1 MKKIQ
6 ITITRI
12 YPKGKK
18 GYSKSMTI
26 KDISV
31 KQAYHKIKEYLQP
44 EVED

>member
-1 MKKIQ
+1 MNKIQ

-26 KDISV
+26 EDISV
-31 KQAYHKIKEYLQP
+31 KQAYNKIKECLQP
-44 EVED
+44 EVEE